1 MTEKVFEYSQ
11 ELLDSCAKS
20 SLAQS
25 ILAKHGSL
33 LASSVTQTTG
43 SSHLKSDNQG
53 SNESCLELFQQ
64 HAKHYGRQH
73 DGIEK
78 HLLEATIEELPKPLV
93 RFVQS
98 VSMVHQHAQTSSRMK
113 LALNRFS
120 DQEPQE
126 DLPDEMPFERHLR
139 GTEIVSWDG
148 VAGGIDIGILTE
160 LSSAESILHVTA
172 NLGIGKGSMN
182 ALRPKSQGYKPVSY
196 ESEKKLHIPSAGTPV
211 IFETPEVSD
220 PTLDGNVLSIK
231 KKRKEQPKED
241 TPKGPDEPGPGQHD
255 PSTDENDGFATRID
269 WSTTNNPDGV
279 PIVHSPIDQVRFMDT
294 SEAAIAR
301 FESCFLTL
309 SSIP

>member
-1 MTEKVFEYSQ
+1 MEIREANSQ
-11 ELLDSCAKS
+11 G
-20 SLAQS
+20 
-25 ILAKHGSL
+25 I
-33 LASSVTQTTG
+33 
-43 SSHLKSDNQG
+43 NW
-53 SNESCLELFQQ
+53 SCLELFQQ

-126 DLPDEMPFERHLR
+126 DLPDETPLERHLR
-139 GTEIVSWDG
+139 GTEIVIWDG
-148 VAGGIDIGILTE
+148 VADGIDIGILTE

-196 ESEKKLHIPSAGTPV
+196 ESEKKLHIPSSGTPA

-231 KKRKEQPKED
+231 KKRKEAPKAD
-241 TPKGPDEPGPGQHD
+241 TPKDPDEPGTGQHE
-255 PSTDENDGFATRID
+255 PSSDESDGFATRID

-279 PIVHSPIDQVRFMDT
+279 PIVHSPIDQVRFLYT
-294 SEAAIAR
+294 FEAAIVR
-301 FESCFLTL
+301 FKSFLLTL
-309 SSIP
+309 SWIL